1 MKTPGPLHG
10 FAALATEATRDA
22 LRRRF
27 AIAVAVALALAL
39 SWAHTCTRLT
49 GTVVVDQHQL
59 DPAVAAGLFAPALFS
74 FQALTVLVVAGV
86 LASDH
91 LARPLADGSAL
102 LWLSRPVSRTSYAA
116 ARLVGSL
123 VVGLGAGA
131 ILLGGTAA
139 LLVSRSGVAV
149 APVWVAAGAT
159 ALAMAVVASVAM
171 ALSLVLGR
179 LAVLLAVVFGT
190 PLQFFANAVSLGVA
204 LVHPGLAAPGL
215 LDTLDR
221 WGPPLGTAVFAAVS
235 AWNPHLDAGAI
246 LGPALLRLAL
256 WAAAAVALLVA
267 GFRRVE
273 IGS

>member
-1 MKTPGPLHG
+1 
-10 FAALATEATRDA
+10 
-22 LRRRF
+22 
-27 AIAVAVALALAL
+27 
-39 SWAHTCTRLT
+39 
-49 GTVVVDQHQL
+49 
-59 DPAVAAGLFAPALFS
+59 
-74 FQALTVLVVAGV
+74 
-86 LASDH
+86 
-91 LARPLADGSAL
+91 
-102 LWLSRPVSRTSYAA
+102 
-116 ARLVGSL
+116 
-123 VVGLGAGA
+123 
-131 ILLGGTAA
+131 
-139 LLVSRSGVAV
+139 
-149 APVWVAAGAT
+149 
-159 ALAMAVVASVAM
+159 MAVVASVAM